1 LTIFEN
7 MANYKRLLIRQG
19 AATNTVI
26 DTLEQ
31 FHVACQEFPYK
42 HLSEVKELAKNDWFD
57 EDGEDVYIPS
67 SGLKFKAYDLEAK
80 LLYVG
85 NEGSMTDDLR
95 SFIDFLYGRNTNGNP
110 ELSIYDEFTKTGRQK
125 VYVQSVDNELITYD
139 DVNTDVIA
147 QFKVKFRVTDPV
159 TNVVLY
165 LDDSSN

>member
-1 LTIFEN
+1 

-19 AATNTVI
+19 DASNTVI

-31 FHVACQEFPYK
+31 FNVACQEFPYK
-42 HLSEVKELAKNDWFD
+42 YLPETKELAKRDWYD
-57 EDGEDVYIPS
+57 EDGEDVYIPT

-85 NEGSMTDDLR
+85 SEEAMVDDLK
-95 SFIDFLYGRNTNGNP
+95 SFIEFLYGRNTGGNP
-110 ELSIYDEFTKTGRQK
+110 QLAIYDEFTKTGRQQ

-147 QFKVKFRVTDPV
+147 QFKVKFRVCDPV
-159 TNVVLY
+159 TNVVLQ
-165 LDDSSN
+165 LEESSN